1 MKKMLLSLL
10 VMCLLLTGCMSDAAN
25 GFNASIKLLKYAWQ
39 TPEKLSVQ
47 HLKQKYGE
55 DRSKQIMPLYNVAKD
70 MKFEFN
76 FQSDL
81 SQIDILKWEEMITV
95 HTDRQALPSSQM
107 ASFNRVAAAPDSKSI
122 VTVEPLDSGVLP
134 LPSASS
140 NDQLSWGN
148 APIYYLRINYDM
160 ASATPQKLEKPFI
173 IPFTVESKLPVP
185 NLSYEIS
192 EDGRLKLV
200 WDKITGISEYKV
212 YQTFPEARVKDGTT
226 SAAGKKSAF
235 YLENPVLIERVKGT
249 ALVDFG
255 DTAYDQL
262 ELDSGESFTLA
273 QNTGVQGNF
282 YVTAVANGK
291 ESNFSAPVVTAD
303 LSSQLPTE
311 VSDEYEGDLFG
322 NTYEYVD
329 DLPYSVEVKH
339 TDGSISFKDIM
350 YETEQLVLE
359 PSSPLRIPYSIK
371 GTALTGVVWV
381 EDVTLEDI
389 DYVASWY
396 EDEDGESEGTANTG
410 YVQPEN
416 TTYFIPDANVPTIIT
431 RFTKATSATDNLIDQ
446 QIENTRRVVAKGDKA
461 TVPTDKLM
469 EKLHI
474 SADSALEEYL
484 ARSLMTGEED
494 ISLMSFPE
502 AQNTEVLIDV
512 VEKVMYQ
519 NPYIIGLAS
528 YGYDYRTLTLYVS
541 YENPVKEMRAKQRE
555 IMLEAQRIVAA
566 TITPEMSDEEKRLA
580 IYDYLNDT
588 TVYDDDALDN
598 AYKYDFRKV
607 DPAFYD
613 AYSTY
618 GIMINKLGVCM
629 SYAYTYKLLNDLAG
643 VETIVVT
650 GYLDGVPHAWNKVK
664 IGGEWLNVDPTNNA
678 TNSDV
683 PYLLYNAND
692 ATAINEEY
700 VEDVS
705 YWLDDELNQYTGDSN
720 KYDYY
725 VKNGLEVTSNKQFRI
740 EMKKLVQSGQD
751 QIILRLSPEVDYS
764 EMLDDTWDIVWEEAR
779 DQYDDAEMYYMGSY
793 VLLEL

>member
-10 VMCLLLTGCMSDAAN
+10 LMSLLLTGCMSDAAN
-25 GFNASIKLLKYAWQ
+25 GFNSSIKLLKYAWQ
-39 TPEKLSVQ
+39 TPEKFSVQ
-47 HLKQKYGE
+47 QLKQKYGE
-55 DRSKQIMPLYNVAKD
+55 TSNKPIMPLYNVAKD
-70 MKFEFN
+70 MKFDFH

-81 SQIDILKWEEMITV
+81 TQLDNLKREETITV

-107 ASFNRVAAAPDSKSI
+107 ASFNRVTPVEGNQSI
-122 VTVEPLDSGVLP
+122 ITVEPLDSGVLP

-140 NDQLSWGN
+140 SDPLGWGN
-148 APIYYLRINYDM
+148 APIYYLRIDYDM
-160 ASATPQKLEKPFI
+160 ASTTPQKLEKPLI
-173 IPFTVESKLPVP
+173 IPFTVKSKLPVP
-185 NLSYEIS
+185 NLTYEIS
-192 EDGRLKLV
+192 EDGRLKLL
-200 WDKITGISEYKV
+200 WDKITGVSEYKV
-212 YQTFPEARVKDGTT
+212 YQTFPKARKTDGTT
-226 SAAGKKSAF
+226 SAPGKKSAF
-235 YLENPVLIERVKGT
+235 YLETPVLIERVKGT
-249 ALVDFG
+249 ELEDFG
-255 DTAYDQL
+255 DTTYDQL
-262 ELDSGESFTLA
+262 EMDTGESFTLA
-273 QNTGVQGNF
+273 QNTGVKGNF
-282 YVTAVANGK
+282 YVTAVSNGK

-311 VSDEYEGDLFG
+311 VTDEYEGELFG

-339 TDGSISFKDIM
+339 TDGSISFKDIV
-350 YETEQLVLE
+350 YETDALVLE

-381 EDVTLEDI
+381 EDVTPEDI

-396 EDEDGESEGTANTG
+396 EDEDEQADNTANTG

-416 TTYFIPDANVPTIIT
+416 TTYFIPDANVPTIIS
-431 RFTKATSATDNLIDQ
+431 RYTKAASTTDNLIDR
-446 QIENTRRVVAKGDKA
+446 QIENTRLVVAKGDKA
-461 TVPTDKLM
+461 KVPTDKLL

-484 ARSLMTGEED
+484 ARNLMTGEED

-528 YGYDYRTLTLYVS
+528 YGYDYRTLSLYVS

-555 IMLEAQRIVAA
+555 IMQEAERIIAA
-566 TITPEMSDEEKRLA
+566 TITPEMNDEEKRLA

-607 DPAFYD
+607 DPEFYD

-618 GIMINKLGVCM
+618 GIMVNKLGVCM
-629 SYAYTYKLLNDLAG
+629 SYAYTYKLLNELAG

-664 IGGEWLNVDPTNNA
+664 IGEEWLNVDPTNNA

-683 PYLLYNAND
+683 PYMLYNAND

-705 YWLDDELNQYTGDSN
+705 YWLDDELDQYTGDSN

-725 VKNGLEVTSNKQFRI
+725 VKNGLEVTSNKQYRM
-740 EMKKLVQSGQD
+740 ELTKLVQSGQD

-764 EMLDDTWDIVWEEAR
+764 EMLDDTWDIVWEEVP
-779 DQYDDAEMYYMGSY
+779 DQYDDAELFYMGSY

>member
-25 GFNASIKLLKYAWQ
+25 GFDFSIKLLKYAWQ

-47 HLKQKYGE
+47 QLKQKYGE
-55 DRSKQIMPLYNVAKD
+55 ASKKTIMPLYNVAKD
-70 MKFEFN
+70 RKFEFN

-81 SQIDILKWEEMITV
+81 SKLDISKWEETITV
-95 HTDRQALPSSQM
+95 HTDRQALPSSKM
-107 ASFNRVAAAPDSKSI
+107 ASFNRVIPVEGNKSMI
-122 VTVEPLDSGVLP
+122 TVEPLDSGVLP

-140 NDQLSWGN
+140 YEQLGWGN
-148 APIYYLRINYDM
+148 APIYYLRIDYDM
-160 ASATPQKLEKPFI
+160 ASTTPQRLEEPLI
-173 IPFTVESKLPVP
+173 IPFTVQSKLPVP

-212 YQTFPEARVKDGTT
+212 YQTFPEARKTDGIK
-226 SAAGKKSAF
+226 SAPGKKSAF
-235 YLENPVLIERVKGT
+235 YMEKPVLIERVKGT
-249 ALVDFG
+249 ELNDFG
-255 DTAYDQL
+255 DTTYDQIV
-262 ELDSGESFTLA
+262 LDSGESFTLA
-273 QNTGVQGNF
+273 QNTGAQGNF
-282 YVTAVANGK
+282 YVTAVSGGK
-291 ESNFSAPVVTAD
+291 ESNFSVPVVTAD

-311 VSDEYEGDLFG
+311 VADEYEGELFG

-339 TDGSISFKDIM
+339 TDGSISFKDIV
-350 YETEQLVLE
+350 YDTTKLAFE

-381 EDVTLEDI
+381 EDVIEEDI
-389 DYVASWY
+389 EYIASWY
-396 EDEDGESEGTANTG
+396 EDEDGEDEGTANTG

-416 TTYFIPDANVPTIIT
+416 TTYFIPDADVPTIIT
-431 RFTKATSATDNLIDQ
+431 RFTKASSATDNLIDR

-461 TVPTDKLM
+461 TVPTDKLL

-541 YENPVKEMRAKQRE
+541 YENPVKELRAKQRE
-555 IMLEAQRIVAA
+555 IMQEAERIIAA
-566 TITPEMSDEEKRLA
+566 TITPEMSNEEKRLA
-580 IYDYLNDT
+580 LYDYLNDT
-588 TVYDDDALDN
+588 TVYDDEALDN
-598 AYKYDFRKV
+598 AYKYNFRKV
-607 DPAFYD
+607 DPEFYD

-650 GYLDGVPHAWNKVK
+650 GYLDGVPHAWNKVN
-664 IGGEWLNVDPTNNA
+664 IDGQWLNVDPTNNA
-678 TNSDV
+678 TNSDI
-683 PYLLYNAND
+683 PYMLYNAND

-700 VEDVS
+700 MEDAS
-705 YWLDDELNQYTGDSN
+705 YWLDDELDQFTGESN

-725 VKNGLEVTSNKQFRI
+725 VKNGLEVTSNKQYRI
-740 EMKKLVQSGQD
+740 ELKKLMQSGQEH
-751 QIILRLSPEVDYS
+751 IILRLSPEVDYS
-764 EMLDDTWDIVWEEAR
+764 EMLDDTWDIVWEEAP